1 MHIEMGIMS
10 LEEKKDRLKT
20 KWPEAESS
28 LNRERQ
34 RSYQGFDPLLEQT
47 AEQKNWEEVKRRSP
61 VRHQRFIEVN
71 LQ

>member
-28 LNRERQ
+28 LNRERE
-34 RSYQGFDPLLEQT
+34 RSYQGFDPLLDQT
-47 AEQKNWEEVKRRSP
+47 AEQKNWEELEQRSNI
-61 VRHQRFIEVN
+61 RYQRSIEVN
-71 LQ
+71 L